1 VSEFS
6 DFSRSLVPEWAD
18 VDELKHKLG
27 NLKWENGEKYGLT
40 ENLLLENFI
49 HDTVF
54 EQKFNEL
61 NESILKDLAEAE
73 KREVLDHVKNIL
85 RNATEDSLLDY
96 LKYGA
101 EFTVKRSE
109 KRTFRLIDFTN
120 PEKNSLIYAREIK
133 YPGSPRNTKP
143 DFTLFINGIPIAI
156 IEVKPSTRID
166 SEEEAVDQIRRYE
179 QESPELFRYTQL
191 AIAYGHK
198 KLFLPTFPNWNRKTR
213 LTAAQ
218 PWKIEHKEKENT
230 TKIETIDPLLKP
242 TTLLNII
249 KWFTFFRQRDGETDK
264 IIGRYNQY
272 MAAEK
277 ALERISSYLNGEKTK
292 HGLIWHWQ
300 GSGKT
305 YTMFYIANKYFEEYF
320 ERNPLIFF
328 IIDRTDL
335 QRQLK
340 DFLEGLKAPKFKSY
354 LKIIESIEQL
364 KEEITTIKRSEYKQN
379 IITKGINIVLVQKFQ
394 REDFENLLLNL
405 TNEQLEHTEQK
416 SKKEYEKIQK
426 ELSLLSQEDKRK
438 KLIELG
444 SIQKREILL
453 LIDEAH
459 RSQYGLLASMMK
471 NVFLNAMRFAF
482 TGTPVFKFERNTFL
496 EFAHPPKEYHLD
508 VYFIKDSI
516 DDKFTLPIV
525 YDVIQEGKPVTEGI
539 KILLQDE
546 DVKKYIEH
554 WLETS
559 TEGSP
564 ADDMETFLETGEPS
578 ETLPPQSLII
588 TKSEIRQHLT
598 KVRVFLTNEKRL
610 EKLAQHIAQRI
621 EADTEKFRFKTMV
634 VTANREACVHMKK
647 FLDRELEKLY
657 ASHYGEDVK
666 KWTEIVMTYQH
677 NDRGAILDY
686 KEQISKKRGKND
698 TTEINLD
705 VQREFKEE
713 ANPKI
718 LIVTDMLITGF
729 DAPKLKVMYLDKPL
743 YEHRLLQAI
752 ARVNRP
758 YKDEIT
764 EKKYGLIVDSIGLLG
779 HVKESLTKFELIADK
794 KIATDLEENVLGTI
808 EKKIE
813 EFKGNLNNLKHFMKT
828 LTIEERDLSIDI
840 EKIKTEIKI
849 DKRKALE
856 TIKETTDPKIR
867 MIAAFWNTPETQT
880 LLNRLKE
887 TTDQFKASGS
897 HREKIHYVE
906 EVELLSYIYGKILYY
921 IKGGKVPKE
930 FWEGLIELIHEKT
943 LVDEF
948 RTIIKTEIDNEML
961 KNTLQRLKEKISA
974 KEIIQEQTVA
984 DAYSIL
990 RSLLETDLANPVYK
1004 AIHDR
1009 IEKAKEEWTT
1019 RNIDT
1024 TVFFRILS
1032 ESTEEKIIYD
1042 EKISAK
1048 PPSER
1053 IIDTVNL
1060 LLNQQFGDKKEL
1072 SFELEELRKTL
1083 PEVIK
1088 ATKIVAYHENKVRT
1102 ALMKDLFKEMK
1113 KEKVDTSQILPEL
1126 KNFAEIVT
1134 KEYIIEEARKTRGI
1148 AA

>member
-1 VSEFS
+1 MSEFS
-6 DFSRSLVPEWAD
+6 DFSKSVIPEWAD
-18 VDELKHKLG
+18 VYELKHKLE
-27 NLKWENGEKYGLT
+27 NLGWENGEKYGLT

-61 NESILKDLAEAE
+61 NEPILKDLVEAE
-73 KREVLDHVKNIL
+73 KREVLDHVKNLL
-85 RNATEDSLLDY
+85 RNATEDSLLEY
-96 LKYGA
+96 LKYGV

-120 PEKNSLIYAREIK
+120 PEKNSFIYAREIK

-143 DFTLFINGIPIAI
+143 DFTLLINGIPITI

-179 QESPELFRYTQL
+179 QESPELFRFTQL
-191 AIAYGHK
+191 GIAYGHR
-198 KLFLPTFPNWNRKTR
+198 KLFLPTFPNWNKKTR

-218 PWKIEHKEKENT
+218 PWKTEQKETT
-230 TKIETIDPLLKP
+230 TKKETIDPLLEP
-242 TTLLNII
+242 TILLNVI
-249 KWFTFFRQRDGETDK
+249 KWFTFFRQQKGETDK

-277 ALERISSYLNGEKTK
+277 ALERMSDYLNGEKTQN
-292 HGLIWHWQ
+292 GLIWHWQ

-340 DFLEGLKAPKFKSY
+340 DFLEALKAPKFKSY

-364 KEEITTIKRSEYKQN
+364 KQEITTIKRSEYKQG
-379 IITKGINIVLVQKFQ
+379 IITKGINLVLIQKFQ
-394 REDFENLLLNL
+394 KEDFENLLLNL
-405 TNEQLEHTEQK
+405 ANEQLEHTKQK
-416 SKKEYEKIQK
+416 NNKEYEKIQE
-426 ELSLLSQEDKRK
+426 ELNHLSKEDKRK
-438 KLIELG
+438 KLIEIG
-444 SIQKREILL
+444 GIQKREILL

-482 TGTPVFKFERNTFL
+482 TGTPVFKFEKNTFL
-496 EFAHPPKEYHLD
+496 EFAYPPKEYHLD

-546 DVKKYIEH
+546 DVKKYIEY

-559 TEGSP
+559 EEGSP
-564 ADDMETFLETGEPS
+564 ADDMETFLETSEPS

-588 TKSEIRQHLT
+588 TKNEIRQHLT
-598 KVRVFLTNEKRL
+598 KVKVFLTNQKRL

-621 EADTEKFRFKTMV
+621 EADTENFRFKAMV
-634 VTANREACVHMKK
+634 VTANREACVHMKR
-647 FLDRELEKLY
+647 FLDHELEKLY
-657 ASHYGEDVK
+657 ASRYGEDVK
-666 KWTEIVMTYQH
+666 NWTEIVMTYQH
-677 NDRGAILDY
+677 NDKGAILDY
-686 KEQISKKRGKND
+686 KEQIIKKRGKND
-698 TTEINLD
+698 TNEINLD
-705 VQREFKEE
+705 IQREFKEE

-729 DAPKLKVMYLDKPL
+729 DAPKLKVLYLDKPL

-779 HVKESLTKFELIADK
+779 HVKESIRKFELIADN
-794 KIATDLEENVLGTI
+794 KIAADLEENVLGTI
-808 EKKIE
+808 EKKVE
-813 EFKGNLNNLKHFMKT
+813 EFKDNLKNLKHSMKT
-828 LTIEERDLSIDI
+828 LTIEERDLSIGI
-840 EKIKTEIKI
+840 ERIRTEIKT
-849 DKRKALE
+849 DKIKALK
-856 TIKETTDPKIR
+856 TLKEIVDPKTR

-887 TTDQFKASGS
+887 TIDQFKALGS
-897 HREKIHYVE
+897 HKEKIHYVE
-906 EVELLSYIYGKILYY
+906 EIELLSYIYGKILYY
-921 IKGGKVPKE
+921 IKGGKAPKE

-948 RTIIKTEIDNEML
+948 RTIIKTEINNEML
-961 KNTLQRLKEKISA
+961 KNTLKKLKISA
-974 KEIIQEQTVA
+974 KEIIQEETVA

-990 RSLLETDLANPVYK
+990 RSILETDLANPVYK
-1004 AIHDR
+1004 AIHER
-1009 IEKAKEEWTT
+1009 IEKAREAWTM

-1024 TVFFRILS
+1024 TIFFQILS
-1032 ESTEEKIIYD
+1032 ESTEEKIKYD
-1042 EKISAK
+1042 EEISAK
-1048 PPSER
+1048 PPEER
-1053 IIDTVNL
+1053 IIDTLNL

-1072 SFELEELRKTL
+1072 SFNLEELRKTIL
-1083 PEVIK
+1083 EVTK
-1088 ATKIVAYHENKVRT
+1088 ATKIVAYHENQVRT

-1113 KEKVDTSQILPEL
+1113 KEKINISQILPEL

-1134 KEYIIEEARKTRGI
+1134 KEYIIEEIKKTRKTRGT